1 MLEDEKKQKLMEN
14 INQYNHLLGNFIN
27 KMEVKNDT
35 SDNLGKEG
43 EEEIDSSLLKQLQ
56 ITKVRIVI
64 IENSY

>member
-43 EEEIDSSLLKQLQ
+43 EEEIDSSLLIQLK